1 MSSVRCLLAAA
12 TLVLVTA
19 CQQEMAMT
27 NDSPGMYPEPAPLPI
42 DPVGIRPIPTS
53 PAALH
58 GCWDFIMPADP
69 EEPGGP
75 HRLVITATTITESG
89 PSGQPKVATADFVE
103 RVTPTSIEGRYSYD
117 DQFGRATLATGL
129 SLESG
134 GTLEKDEGDAGSG
147 SYRRCETPAA
157 QTGERG

>member
-1 MSSVRCLLAAA
+1 
-12 TLVLVTA
+12 
-19 CQQEMAMT
+19 MT
-27 NDSPGMYPEPAPLPI
+27 NDSPGLYPEPPPVI
-42 DPVGIRPIPTS
+42 VDPVGIRPIPPI

-75 HRLVITATTITESG
+75 HRLVVTATTITESG
-89 PSGQPKVATADFVE
+89 PSGPPRTATADFVE
-103 RVTPTSIEGRYSYD
+103 LVTLTSIEGRYSFI

-129 SLESG
+129 SLEAG

-147 SYRRCETPAA
+147 SYRRCEAPVAA
-157 QTGERG
+157 ERGR